1 VNVQQ
6 KEGYNIFSVTNPI
19 KEDLSRIDLAEDIEL
34 AYVFDQSLGVKDR
47 VSGFLGNLL
56 QGIALVGVIIFLA
69 LGVRS
74 ASIVMMAIPLSIL
87 MGLWVVGNLDF
98 ALQQMSIAGLV
109 VALGLLVDNSI
120 AIIENI
126 ERFLGLGY
134 SSKEAAI
141 SGTEQLVS
149 PITSAT
155 LTTIL
160 AFIPIIL
167 MPETTGAFIRAL
179 PVTVTMTLTASLII
193 AVTLTPLLASWI
205 FKEKK
210 ENRGAQGADLI

>member
-126 ERFLGLGY
+126 ERFSRTGLFQQGSGHQRY
-134 SSKEAAI
+134 RAI
-141 SGTEQLVS
+141 GLTDHQCYADHHSGIHTDHFDARNNRRFYPSLTCYRYDDIDGLSDHCRYPDASFGQLD
-149 PITSAT
+149 
-155 LTTIL
+155 
-160 AFIPIIL
+160 F
-167 MPETTGAFIRAL
+167 E
-179 PVTVTMTLTASLII
+179 
-193 AVTLTPLLASWI
+193 
-205 FKEKK
+205 EKK
-210 ENRGAQGADLI
+210 ENGGAQGADLI